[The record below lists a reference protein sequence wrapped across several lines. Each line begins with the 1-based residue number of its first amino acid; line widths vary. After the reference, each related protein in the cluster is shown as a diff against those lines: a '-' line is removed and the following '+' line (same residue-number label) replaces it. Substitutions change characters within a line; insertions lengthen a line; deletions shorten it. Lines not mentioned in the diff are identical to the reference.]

1 MSTTVV
7 RTRGKASTVNPETK
21 SPVVYGPARVRREI
35 QWGLRATPSPAE
47 RRRGGLGGLGRQA
60 SPSLAPIQGRA
71 GVDSGL
77 RQNDGREAKV
87 MEWGLR

>member
-47 RRRGGLGGLGRQA
+47 RRRGVRRVGY
-60 SPSLAPIQGRA
+60 
-71 GVDSGL
+71 L
-77 RQNDGREAKV
+77 RFAE
-87 MEWGLR
+87 